1 MRSFNPRPA
10 DDCGATAVSTNSI
23 EAVWFQSAPRDDLRG
38 DLAGRCRTRT
48 WPSFNPRPAMICGA
62 TCTAGKNSGLRM
74 FQSAPRDDLRGDA
87 PGWMKEPVR
96 QVSIRA
102 PR

>member
-1 MRSFNPRPA
+1 
-10 DDCGATAVSTNSI
+10 
-23 EAVWFQSAPRDDLRG
+23 
-38 DLAGRCRTRT
+38 
-48 WPSFNPRPAMICGA
+48 MICGA